1 MPFPD
6 IGKAATTLTG
16 NISKTLS
23 NTGLATGLS
32 SVGGA
37 ISGALDKAKA
47 AIPAGLN
54 NITGAIPGLA
64 NVESALQNAKNSVT
78 NFGNLFENATKNI
91 TIEQLGIKPGER
103 LPNILHYYSSF
114 NYIFTLSVLDD
125 ASLNFPN
132 ETYRKGVL
140 GPIILKSGSGNPNDR
155 VSLSYKPDYNPQ
167 GGYDFFMDDLEIKG
181 AYGFEKATG
190 NTNATGI
197 KFRVTEPYSMGLFF
211 ETLQTAALQAG
222 HPNYTQVPLLLSIE
236 FRGHLDAN
244 RQNVQIDKSSVMI
257 PLKIKDIKMKV
268 TGKGSEYE
276 VDTYPWN
283 ESGYSTIYSRLKGD
297 AAISGKTVIE
307 MLQTGERSLQYSL
320 NRWLAESVKRKDVNV
335 PDQILISFP
344 NDLKTGD
351 ASSAPTS
358 NSATVNPNTAV
369 GGGGDLYG
377 KLGLTGNK
385 DKINVTQVQ
394 IESTVNYI
402 GKSGMGFSVFD
413 GGEVPF
419 AKDNFVWDK
428 DKSVWVRGNMSI
440 DPKES
445 VFQFAQGSDI
455 TNAINQVILMSDYGR
470 TALQQIK
477 DGMVQWWRI
486 EVHAYNIPTDENL
499 KKTGVKPKLIV
510 FRVVPYKV
518 SSSAFLPPNTAPDG
532 VKTIEKKILKEY
544 EYIYTGNNRD
554 ILDWNI
560 EFKNSFY
567 KTLSADAGANNEGV
581 RNQKNNGGAAPEKD
595 DKQPPPPIGGAPNKK
610 EVTGPVIKDGL
621 LTSTAHQGGGGLDD
635 LASLAAKQ
643 FHDAV
648 TQNTDMIG
656 LDLTILGDPYYLGDS
671 GLGNYSAKATD
682 NQYINS
688 DGKVDW
694 QRGEVNVIVKF
705 RSPVDINQRT
715 GLYDLKTTT
724 SMSQFGGIYR
734 IKEIVSYF
742 QKGKFT
748 QVLKMYRMM
757 GQNLEAPT
765 KPPVLAT
772 GSASLAI
779 PGVQVFD
786 DGSTLQTF
794 DDGSTLA
801 VGTDGSVSSTTA
813 ELRTNEEI
821 QASRDLAGFDG

>member
-1 MPFPD
+1 MPSFD
-6 IGKAATTLTG
+6 IGSAATTLT
-16 NISKTLS
+16 NTVSKTLS
-23 NTGLATGLS
+23 STGLATGLS
-32 SVGGA
+32 SVGSA
-37 ISGALDKAKA
+37 ISGALDKAKS
-47 AIPAGLN
+47 AIPGALN
-54 NITGAIPGLA
+54 SITGAIPGLSTA
-64 NVESALQNAKNSVT
+64 ESALDNAKKNIT
-78 NFGNLFENATKNI
+78 NFGNLFENSTKNV

-103 LPNILHYYSSF
+103 LPNPLHYYSSF

-140 GPIILKSGSGNPNDR
+140 GPIILKSGSGDPNDR
-155 VSLSYKPDYNPQ
+155 VSLKYKPSYNPQ

-181 AYGFEKATG
+181 AYGFEKASG

-197 KFRVTEPYSMGLFF
+197 NFRVTEPYSMGLFF

-236 FRGHLDAN
+236 FKGHLDAN
-244 RQNVQIDKSSVMI
+244 RQNVQIDNANVRI
-257 PLKIKDIKMKV
+257 PLKIRDIKMKV
-268 TGKGSEYE
+268 TGKGSEY
-276 VDTYPWN
+276 DISTFPYN
-283 ESGYSTIYSRLKGD
+283 ESGYSTVYSRLKSD
-297 AAISGKTVIE
+297 VAISGTTVIE
-307 MLQTGERSLQYSL
+307 MLQTGESSLQYNL

-351 ASSAPTS
+351 AGSEPAS
-358 NSATVNPNTAV
+358 NSATVSPNAV
-369 GGGGDLYG
+369 SNTGGDFYG
-377 KLGLTGNK
+377 KLGLTGSK
-385 DKINVTQVQ
+385 DKINTTQVQ
-394 IESTVNYI
+394 VESTVNDI

-419 AKDNFVWDK
+419 AKDNFVWDN

-440 DPKES
+440 NPKES
-445 VFQFAQGSDI
+445 VFQFAQGSDV

-477 DGMVQWWRI
+477 DGWVQWWRI

-499 KKTGVKPKLIV
+499 KKTGLKPKLIV
-510 FRVVPYKV
+510 YRVVPYKV
-518 SSSAFLPPNTAPDG
+518 SSAQFTPPNTAIAG
-532 VKTIEKKILKEY
+532 IKTMEKKILKEY

-554 ILDWNI
+554 IIDWNI

-567 KTLSADAGANNEGV
+567 KTLSANPKGNEGV
-581 RNQKNNGGAAPEKD
+581 TNQKTNGGAAPEKD
-595 DKQPPPPIGGAPNKK
+595 DGQPPPPTGSTPTNK
-610 EVTGPVIKDGL
+610 EVPTAVIKDGL
-621 LTSTAHQGGGGLDD
+621 LTSTAYQGGGGLDD

-656 LDLTILGDPYYLGDS
+656 LDLTILGDPFYLGDS
-671 GLGNYSAKATD
+671 GMGNYSAKATD

-688 DGKVDW
+688 DGKIDW

-705 RSPVDINQRT
+705 RSPVDINQTT

-724 SMSQFGGIYR
+724 ALNQFGGIYR
-734 IKEIVSYF
+734 IKDIISYF

-748 QVLKMYRMM
+748 QVLKMYRLM
-757 GQNLEAPT
+757 GQNIEAPAT
-765 KPPVLAT
+765 PTVLAT
-772 GSASLAI
+772 GSDSLAI

-794 DDGSTLA
+794 EDGSTLA

-813 ELRTNEEI
+813 ELRTNEEV